1 MLVMYEA
8 LYGMALGYIKD
19 SIPKYD
25 SLCVVQ
31 SSREGLLESPYQVEF
46 KGTRIR
52 KHVFSRVALHCMEQI
67 APGDVN

>member
-19 SIPKYD
+19 SIPKYN
-25 SLCVVQ
+25 SLYVVQ
-31 SSREGLLESPYQVEF
+31 SSKEGLLEIPYQVEF

-52 KHVFSRVALHCMEQI
+52 KNVFSIIALHCKEQI
-67 APGDVN
+67 APGDVI